1 MASRVP
7 RSTKGK
13 VRGSAAPAVDG
24 EQSIEEL
31 PVLPAKDLVAF
42 PSVMMALYVS
52 RTSSIRA
59 IETALEHNTLIFI
72 VTQRNPDTD
81 DPRGRDLYKVGVIA
95 NVVRTLKLPDERY
108 KVLIQGISRARAL
121 SYRRGEYLT
130 AKVVRLSEEKVEING
145 EHAAT
150 VGRIR
155 ENLQV
160 LVEHEHLP
168 EEMLLV
174 SEDAQDV
181 GSLTD
186 MILAHYRLEI
196 EQAQAALEELDPFE
210 RLKVTDS
217 IISNDLMQ
225 FLISERIR
233 DRARDEL
240 NKGQKEYFLREQIK
254 QIQEELGEGPGSSD
268 DLDSLREAL
277 TKLRLPEAAGK
288 EAFKQLSR
296 LEKMA
301 SDSSEYALLRTYL
314 DWIADLPWN
323 ERTRDQVDLSVA
335 KKILDQDHFGLEKV
349 KDRILEYLSVR
360 KLNKDIKGPILCFVG
375 PPGVGKTSL
384 GQSIA
389 RALKRR
395 FFRMS
400 LGGVRDEAEI
410 RGHRRTYVGA
420 LPGRILQGMKVAGS
434 RNPVFVLD
442 ELDKVGTDFR
452 GDPASALLEVLD
464 PQQNREFRDHYLNM
478 SFDLSEVLFVAT
490 ANTIDTIP
498 EALFDRLEVIYISG
512 YTTREKEQIAE
523 RFLIPRQLKEN
534 GLDSL
539 PLRFEGDAVTHL
551 IERYTEEAGVRNL
564 EREVGSLLRKIAR
577 KIAEDSEKITKVTI
591 TLITKLLGPTKFDP
605 EVREG
610 RDLVGL
616 VRGLAWTLNGGEVM
630 PVEASVA
637 KGSGTLSL
645 TGHLGTIM
653 QESAHAAL
661 FYARAN
667 AEALGLDA
675 NFHQKFDTHVHVPSG
690 ATPKDGPSAGIT
702 IATAIISALS
712 GRPVSSKVAMT
723 GEITLRGSVLAVGG
737 IKEKALGALRHGITK
752 VIIPFDNIKDLEEIP
767 KEQRDKMEFIPVKH
781 ISDVLSHALLTSRKL
796 GPASK
801 RKRKI
806 QKKKKKVEVKE

>member
-1 MASRVP
+1 MASKVP

-13 VRGSAAPAVDG
+13 KGSSLPASEDTQG
-24 EQSIEEL
+24 IEEL

-52 RTSSIRA
+52 RSSSIRA
-59 IETALEHNTLIFI
+59 IESALEHNTLIFI

-108 KVLIQGISRARAL
+108 KVLIQGISRARTL
-121 SYRRGEYLT
+121 HYKRGEFLT
-130 AKVVRLSEEKVEING
+130 ARVTRLNEEKRPISEED
-145 EHAAT
+145 APT
-150 VGRIR
+150 VDKIR

-174 SEDAQDV
+174 SEDAQDI

-196 EQAQAALEELDPFE
+196 DQAQQALEELDPLE
-210 RLKVTDS
+210 RLKLTDS

-240 NKGQKEYFLREQIK
+240 NKGQREYFLREQIK
-254 QIQEELGEGPGSSD
+254 QIQEELGEGPGSSEE
-268 DLDSLREAL
+268 LVSLRESL
-277 TKLRLPEAAGK
+277 TKLKLPAAASS

-301 SDSSEYALLRTYL
+301 PDSSEYALLRTYL

-323 ERTRDQVDLSVA
+323 ERTRDQLDLSTA

-389 RALKRR
+389 RALKRK

-434 RNPVFVLD
+434 KNPVFVLD

-464 PQQNREFRDHYLNM
+464 PQQNKDFRDHYLNM

-498 EALFDRLEVIYISG
+498 EALFDRLEVIFISG

-523 RFLIPRQLKEN
+523 RFLIPRQRKEN
-534 GLDSL
+534 GLEGTL
-539 PLRFEGDAVTHL
+539 IRFEHDAITYL

-564 EREVGSLLRKIAR
+564 EREIGSLLRKIAR
-577 KIAEDSEKITKVTI
+577 KLAEDSQKISKVTI
-591 TLITKLLGPTKFDP
+591 PLVSKLLGPTKFDP

-610 RDLVGL
+610 RDLIGL
-616 VRGLAWTLNGGEVM
+616 VRGLAWTINGGEVM

-637 KGSGTLSL
+637 KGSGGLSL

-667 AEALGLDA
+667 SDTLGLDPS
-675 NFHQKFDTHVHVPSG
+675 FHQKFDTHVHVPSG

-712 GRPVSSKVAMT
+712 GRPVSSKIAMT

-752 VIIPFDNIKDLEEIP
+752 VIIPADNVKDLEEIP
-767 KEQRDKMEFIPVKH
+767 KEQRDKMDFIAVKH
-781 ISDVLSHALLTSRKL
+781 IDDVLAHILLPSRKL

-801 RKRKI
+801 RKRKTKA
-806 QKKKKKVEVKE
+806 KKKAENKE